1 MQVNNVGAIFLSEN
15 TSVSQRTKHIDM
27 CNHFICDY
35 VEYGTVE
42 IQFLHSE
49 ENLADPLTN
58 NLISEPFE
66 YLTPSYVHRE

>member
-42 IQFLHSE
+42 IQFLHSV
-49 ENLADPLTN
+49 ENMADTFTKNLNNGPFKSLT
-58 NLISEPFE
+58 SR
-66 YLTPSYVHRE
+66 YVHRE